1 MIVDHIENWKR
12 YSFGSTWELA
22 FSFLEGLTS
31 DSEERRYELDGDDV
45 FAIVMSY
52 PTKRETDADAVL
64 EAHRKYVDIQMALV
78 GSERIACYPVHSLKM
93 KTPYNAERD
102 VEFFTYEKAAK
113 IQLGM
118 FPGTFACLLPQD
130 AHMPQLGT
138 GEERVEVKKVVVKIA
153 LDRLEL

>member
-22 FSFLEGLTS
+22 FSFLECLTS

-52 PTKRETDADAVL
+52 PTKRETDAGAVL
-64 EAHRKYVDIQMALV
+64 ETHRKYVDIQMALA
-78 GSERIACYPVHSLKM
+78 GSERIACYPVHSLRM

-102 VEFFTYEKAAK
+102 V
-113 IQLGM
+113 
-118 FPGTFACLLPQD
+118 
-130 AHMPQLGT
+130 
-138 GEERVEVKKVVVKIA
+138 
-153 LDRLEL
+153 